1 MNPLRIALVA
11 LITVVSLLLPD
22 SSSAA
27 DKESDVKIVVKK
39 DIVYGRILGAGLLAD
54 VAYPESDKPLPAI
67 ISVHGGRW
75 RGGKKT
81 DKDSKEKGIR
91 ARARLRFRNGRFP
104 GPTGRSRCRVGR
116 TSPQDRCF
124 VCPTRPFS

>member
-67 ISVHGGRW
+67 V
-75 RGGKKT
+75 T
-81 DKDSKEKGIR
+81 
-91 ARARLRFRNGRFP
+91 
-104 GPTGRSRCRVGR
+104 TG
-116 TSPQDRCF
+116 F
-124 VCPTRPFS
+124 K